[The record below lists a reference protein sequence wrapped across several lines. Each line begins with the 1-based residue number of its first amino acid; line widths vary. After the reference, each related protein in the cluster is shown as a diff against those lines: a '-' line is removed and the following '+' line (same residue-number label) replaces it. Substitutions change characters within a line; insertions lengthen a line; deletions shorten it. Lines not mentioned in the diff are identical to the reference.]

1 MRNTFA
7 KTLVEI
13 AEKDKNVYLL
23 TGDLGYSL
31 FDEFREKFPE
41 QFVNCGVAEQNMIGV
56 AAGLALEGKEV
67 YVYSIVPFVTM
78 RCFEQIRNDVCYQ
91 DLDVN
96 IVGVGA
102 GFAYGSLG
110 STHHAV
116 EDIAILRTLP
126 NMTIFSP
133 ADPIETRK
141 LIYCSYQT
149 SHPTYLRLYRS
160 GEKSLYEKEPEIEI
174 GKPSILREGSDG
186 LIIATGEIVRLA
198 LEVVEKLKEL
208 NYNFKLISL
217 HTLKPIDKESLLK
230 ELEGIDKVFTLEEH
244 DIIGGLGSSVA
255 EIISESD
262 WNGFFERIAVPDKH
276 SSKIGSSDYLRIE
289 NKLDADHLIKKILG
303 KIRKKGESC

>member
-1 MRNTFA
+1 MRNTFV
-7 KTLVEI
+7 KTLVKI
-13 AEKDKNVYLL
+13 AEKDKNVFLL

-67 YVYSIVPFVTM
+67 YVYSIVPFITM

-96 IVGVGA
+96 LVGVGA

-110 STHHAV
+110 STHHAI

-126 NMTIFSP
+126 NMTVLSP
-133 ADPIETRK
+133 ADPIETEK
-141 LIYCSYQT
+141 LVYCSYQT

-160 GEKSLYEKEPEIEI
+160 GEENLYQGEPDIKI
-174 GKPSILREGSDG
+174 GKPSVIKEGGDG
-186 LIIATGEIVRLA
+186 LIIATGVNVGLG
-198 LEVVEKLKEL
+198 LEVVEKLKDL

-217 HTLKPIDKESLLK
+217 HTLKPINREDLLK
-230 ELEGIDKVFTLEEH
+230 EISGIDKVFTLEEH
-244 DIIGGLGSSVA
+244 SIIGGLGSSVA

-262 WNGFFERIAVPDKH
+262 WNGFFERIAIPDQH
-276 SSKIGSSDYLRIE
+276 SSKIGNSDYLRAE
-289 NKLDADHLIKKILG
+289 YKLDAENIIKNILNKIKK
-303 KIRKKGESC
+303 

>member
-1 MRNTFA
+1 MRNTFV
-7 KTLVEI
+7 KTLTKI

-31 FDEFREKFPE
+31 FDDFRKRFPD

-96 IVGVGA
+96 LVGVGA

-110 STHHAV
+110 STHHAI

-126 NMTIFSP
+126 NMTVLSP
-133 ADPIETRK
+133 ADPMETEK
-141 LIYCSYQT
+141 LVYCSYQT

-160 GEKSLYEKEPEIEI
+160 GEDNLYKEELNIEI
-174 GKPSILREGSDG
+174 GKPSIVKEGSDG
-186 LIIATGEIVRLA
+186 LIIATGVNVGLG

-217 HTLKPIDKESLLK
+217 HTLKPINKEALLK
-230 ELEGIDKVFTLEEH
+230 EIGEIDKIFTLEEH
-244 DIIGGLGSSVA
+244 NIIGGLGSSVA
-255 EIISESD
+255 EIVSESD
-262 WNGFFERIAVPDKH
+262 WNGFFERIAIPDRYP
-276 SSKIGSSDYLRIE
+276 SKVGSSDYLRAE
-289 NKLDADHLIKKILG
+289 NKLDVGSITENILS
-303 KIRKKGESC
+303 KIRK